1 MGLGLIVCG
10 CVIKYVLGDILRSDV
25 VDLVSKSAFAL
36 FVKNTP
42 VPSSIDFGP
51 FTDTVGIF
59 LIALG
64 AFLLLLSFIGCC
76 VVCCSFRVLLLIVS
90 EEKGEE
96 EEEVEEEGGRM
107 RRKRSTVKRR
117 GRRRVTRRKRRRM
130 RWKRGL

>member
-25 VDLVSKSAFAL
+25 VDFVSKSAFAM

-51 FTDTVGIF
+51 FTDTIGVI

-64 AFLLLLSFIGCC
+64 AFLLLLSLIGCC
-76 VVCCSFRVLLLIVS
+76 AVCCSFRVLLLIVS

-96 EEEVEEEGGRM
+96 GEGGRR
-107 RRKRSTVKRR
+107 RRKR
-117 GRRRVTRRKRRRM
+117 
-130 RWKRGL
+130 KRGGER